1 MRIRTLILDVLLV
14 APSLCAQQIPP
25 QTVAPPRQESI
36 VVTGIAEPV
45 PLAEADRDVSVAQLP
60 EQQLPLYGSWFDL
73 LQLDPALDLQE
84 RAPGGFQA
92 DLSIRGATFG
102 QTLVLLNGMRIND
115 VQTGHFNLDLPIPFE
130 MITSMEVLKGSG
142 ATLYGSD
149 AIGGVVNVLTQQIAH
164 PEFRLLTGAG
174 NFGFNQEHAIASYGR
189 SWWQLEIAAAR
200 DFSTGFI
207 TDRDYR
213 NLALSALSTV
223 KTKLGATALLFAY
236 SDRPYGADQ
245 FYGPYPAWERIKTWY
260 GSAQQDFGENT
271 QADFSYRRHTDLFV
285 LFRDDP
291 QIYTNRHLEDTF
303 VGDLRRHDK
312 LPWHGVLSYGVQG
325 LSESI
330 HSTNLGVHSRTRG
343 SGYVFYDLRTV
354 RRFSFSAGIREEVY
368 GAHQVATSP
377 SVSGAA
383 WLSARF
389 KLRAS
394 VNRAFR
400 LPSFTDLYY
409 SDPDDLGNPNLK
421 PESATTYEAGL
432 DGYFTTKLHAA
443 VTVFQRR
450 DTNLI
455 DYVRANSNEPWQ
467 AENFDKLRFTGV
479 ETSVVYDL
487 RPDQHFSVSFS
498 GLQGVNQSTELL
510 ESKYAFNFPVHTGI
524 LEWRGVIV
532 KNVIARTRIGVVDRI
547 GQNAYALWDASA
559 GYGAGRF
566 RPYLQLTN
574 LMNADYQEIP
584 GVVMPGRGIVGG
596 MEFYLFGTGK

>member
-1 MRIRTLILDVLLV
+1 M
-14 APSLCAQQIPP
+14 
-25 QTVAPPRQESI
+25 
-36 VVTGIAEPV
+36 
-45 PLAEADRDVSVAQLP
+45 VS
-60 EQQLPLYGSWFDL
+60 
-73 LQLDPALDLQE
+73 
-84 RAPGGFQA
+84 
-92 DLSIRGATFG
+92 RGCR
-102 QTLVLLNGMRIND
+102 N
-115 VQTGHFNLDLPIPFE
+115 
-130 MITSMEVLKGSG
+130 
-142 ATLYGSD
+142 
-149 AIGGVVNVLTQQIAH
+149 
-164 PEFRLLTGAG
+164 
-174 NFGFNQEHAIASYGR
+174 R
-189 SWWQLEIAAAR
+189 S
-200 DFSTGFI
+200 
-207 TDRDYR
+207 
-213 NLALSALSTV
+213 
-223 KTKLGATALLFAY
+223 TA
-236 SDRPYGADQ
+236 
-245 FYGPYPAWERIKTWY
+245 
-260 GSAQQDFGENT
+260 
-271 QADFSYRRHTDLFV
+271 
-285 LFRDDP
+285 
-291 QIYTNRHLEDTF
+291 
-303 VGDLRRHDK
+303 
-312 LPWHGVLSYGVQG
+312 
-325 LSESI
+325 
-330 HSTNLGVHSRTRG
+330 TNLGVHSRTRG

-524 LEWRGVIV
+524 LEWRG
-532 KNVIARTRIGVVDRI
+532 
-547 GQNAYALWDASA
+547 AS
-559 GYGAGRF
+559 
-566 RPYLQLTN
+566 
-574 LMNADYQEIP
+574 
-584 GVVMPGRGIVGG
+584 
-596 MEFYLFGTGK
+596 

>member
-1 MRIRTLILDVLLV
+1 MRIRTLILLL
-14 APSLCAQQIPP
+14 APPLCAQQTPP
-25 QTVAPPRQESI
+25 QTAPPPQQESI

-45 PLAEADRDVSVAQLP
+45 PLAEADRDVSVVQLP
-60 EQQLPLYGSWFDL
+60 EQQLPLYDSWFDL

-130 MITSMEVLKGSG
+130 MITGMEVLKGSG
-142 ATLYGSD
+142 STLYGSD
-149 AIGGVVNVLTQQIAH
+149 AIGGVVNVITQQMEH

-189 SWWQLEIAAAR
+189 SWWQLQLAAAR

-213 NLALSALSTV
+213 NLALSALSTL
-223 KTKLGATALLFAY
+223 KSKLGATVLLFAY
-236 SDRPYGADQ
+236 SDRPYGAGQ
-245 FYGPYPAWERIKTWY
+245 FYGPYPSWERIKTWY
-260 GSAQQDFGENT
+260 GSVQQDIGANT

-285 LFRDDP
+285 LLRDDP
-291 QIYTNRHLEDTF
+291 AFYTNRHLEDTF

-330 HSTNLGVHSRTRG
+330 HSTNLGLHSRTRA

-383 WLSARF
+383 WLSARL
-389 KLRAS
+389 KLRGS
-394 VNRAFR
+394 VSRAFR

-409 SDPDDLGNPNLK
+409 SDPYDLGNPNLK
-421 PESATTYEAGL
+421 PESATSYEAGL

-455 DYVRANSNEPWQ
+455 DYVRADSSEPWQ

-479 ETSVVYDL
+479 ETAVVYDV
-487 RPDQHFSVSFS
+487 RPAQHFSVSFG

-524 LEWRGVIV
+524 LEWRGAIV

-596 MEFYLFGTGK
+596 MEFYLLGAGK

>member
-1 MRIRTLILDVLLV
+1 M
-14 APSLCAQQIPP
+14 CAQQQIAPPP
-25 QTVAPPRQESI
+25 QQESI
-36 VVTGIAEPV
+36 VVTGTAEPI
-45 PLAEADRDVSVAQLP
+45 PLAEADRDVSVIQLP
-60 EQQLPLYGSWFDL
+60 EQQQPLFNSWFDL
-73 LQLDPALDLQE
+73 IQLDPALDLQA

-102 QTLVLLNGMRIND
+102 QTLILLNGMRIND

-130 MITSMEVLKGSG
+130 MITSTQVLKGSG
-142 ATLYGSD
+142 STLYGSD
-149 AIGGVVNVLTQQIAH
+149 AIGGVVNVLTQQMAQ
-164 PEFRLLTGAG
+164 PEFRLLAGAG
-174 NFGFNQEHAIASYGR
+174 NFGFNQEHAIASYGG
-189 SWWQLEIAAAR
+189 SWWQTELAAAR

-207 TDRDYR
+207 PDRDYR
-213 NLALSALSTV
+213 NLDLSGLSTL
-223 KTKLGATALLFAY
+223 KSKLGATVLLFAY

-260 GSAQQDFGENT
+260 TSVQQDLGDNT

-291 QIYTNRHLEDTF
+291 QLYTNRHLEDTW

-312 LPWHGVLSYGVQG
+312 LPLHGVLSYGVQG
-325 LSESI
+325 LSEDI
-330 HSTNLGVHSRTRG
+330 HSNNLGIHSRTRG

-354 RRFSFSAGIREEVY
+354 RRFSLSAGIREEVY

-377 SVSGAA
+377 SLSGAA
-383 WLSARF
+383 WLSARY

-394 VNRAFR
+394 VSRAFR

-421 PESATTYEAGL
+421 PESATSYEAGL
-432 DGYFTTKLHAA
+432 DAYFTTKLHAA

-455 DYVRANSNEPWQ
+455 DYVRANSSEPWQ

-479 ETSVVYDL
+479 EASMVYDL
-487 RPDQHFSVSFS
+487 RPSQHISLIFG

-510 ESKYAFNFPVHTGI
+510 ESKYAFNFPVHSGVA
-524 LEWRGVIV
+524 EWRGTIV
-532 KNVIARTRIGVVDRI
+532 KNVLARTRIGVVDRI
-547 GQNAYALWDASA
+547 GQSPYAIWDASA
-559 GYGAGRF
+559 GYTAGRI
-566 RPYLQLTN
+566 RPWLQLTN
-574 LMNADYQEIP
+574 IGNTSYQDIP

-596 MEFYLFGTGK
+596 LELWVFGGNK

>member
-1 MRIRTLILDVLLV
+1 MRFRTLIFLL
-14 APSLCAQQIPP
+14 APSLCAQQIPQ
-25 QTVAPPRQESI
+25 QTAPPPQRESI
-36 VVTGIAEPV
+36 VVTGVAEPV
-45 PLAEADRDVSVAQLP
+45 PLAEADRDVSVVALP
-60 EQQLPLYGSWFDL
+60 EQQLPLYNSWFDL

-142 ATLYGSD
+142 STLYGSD
-149 AIGGVVNVLTQQIAH
+149 AIGGVVNVITQQIAH

-189 SWWQLEIAAAR
+189 SWWQLQLAAAR

-213 NLALSALSTV
+213 NLALSALSTL
-223 KTKLGATALLFAY
+223 KSKLGATVLLFAY
-236 SDRPYGADQ
+236 SDRPYGAGQ
-245 FYGPYPAWERIKTWY
+245 FYGPYPSWERIKTWY
-260 GSAQQDFGENT
+260 GSVQQDIGDNT

-291 QIYTNRHLEDTF
+291 SAYPTTRYIEDNW
-303 VGDLRRHDK
+303 VGDLRRHNK
-312 LPWHGVLSYGVQG
+312 LPLHGVLSYGVQG

-330 HSTNLGVHSRTRG
+330 NSTNLGIHSRTRA

-377 SVSGAA
+377 SLSGAA

-394 VNRAFR
+394 ASRAFA

-421 PESATTYEAGL
+421 PESATSYEAGL
-432 DGYFTTKLHAA
+432 DAYFTTKLHAA

-455 DYVRANSNEPWQ
+455 DYVRANSSEPWQ

-487 RPDQHFSVSFS
+487 RPNQHFSLSFG
-498 GLQGVNQSTELL
+498 GLQGVNQSNELL

-574 LMNADYQEIP
+574 LMNADYQDIP

-596 MEFYLFGTGK
+596 MEFYLFGGDK